1 MSAGSGLERPFEL
14 NAGVATLRFEADHQ
28 RFDGGSHLHGYK
40 ARLSQWRAFSA
51 ERLATTRRLDPHSRI
66 QRWTRLAFRPLARAR
81 PATETPGSRQAETT
95 DCLTASLCV
104 RRLRRGIT
112 TSIVSTIELDGHD
125 LQWDKQTAEGGFA
138 GGLELGGEISAGA
151 SHGLC
156 REPREARAC
165 SIRCAPV
172 RGFQPRHP

>member
-1 MSAGSGLERPFEL
+1 MRALPRCASRRIANVSTAGATCTGTKPGSANGVRSAQSGLRRL
-14 NAGVATLRFEADHQ
+14 
-28 RFDGGSHLHGYK
+28 GGSM
-40 ARLSQWRAFSA
+40 
-51 ERLATTRRLDPHSRI
+51 PHSRI

-95 DCLTASLCV
+95 DCLKASLCV
-104 RRLRRGIT
+104 RRLRRGIS